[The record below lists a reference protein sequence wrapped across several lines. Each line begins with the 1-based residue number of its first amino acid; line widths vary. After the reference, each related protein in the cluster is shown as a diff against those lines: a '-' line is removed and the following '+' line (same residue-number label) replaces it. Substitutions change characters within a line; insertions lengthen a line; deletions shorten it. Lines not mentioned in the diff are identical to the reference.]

1 MYGRKQDGMCNLPP
15 IFFFARLT
23 VNILGRD
30 ISERIFLHLLILDAM
45 PQGYPVDSDRGI
57 QAHDSRHSAVL
68 LSLAHSL
75 ARMHTCLLSLPHID
89 TYITCRPWRRKRF
102 QDACDYRYRVAAHTC
117 TKLEARIHISLH
129 FYVTICAWVF
139 LQAFLMNTGIKQ
151 TFPACICSNTQTHT
165 QSLSPSHMHI
175 RTRTYEHTHTHTHT
189 QAYARRHK
197 NRLRHRLSRRLSSRH
212 RHEHRHKHKHRYR
225 QRYWQRQRHRRTLW
239 RGSDWE

>member
-15 IFFFARLT
+15 IFFFDRLT

-30 ISERIFLHLLILDAM
+30 IWERIFLHLLILDAM

-129 FYVTICAWVF
+129 FYVMICARGHFCRHFSWIHG
-139 LQAFLMNTGIKQ
+139 LNKHC
-151 TFPACICSNTQTHT
+151 PACICSNTQTHS
-165 QSLSPSHMHI
+165 QSLSHSHMQI
-175 RTRTYEHTHTHTHT
+175 RTRTYKHTHTHTHISMCT
-189 QAYARRHK
+189 QTQK
-197 NRLRHRLSRRLSSRH
+197 
-212 RHEHRHKHKHRYR
+212 
-225 QRYWQRQRHRRTLW
+225 QT
-239 RGSDWE
+239 